1 MYPKTYQDEN
11 GHADGKR
18 YDIEGGIEGIADQIT
33 PGDKDIVFE
42 HIGCFGTEEGQPEKC
57 RVAYMLLV
65 NWLSHPV
72 D

>member
-1 MYPKTYQDEN
+1 VHPKAYQDEN

-18 YDIEGGIEGIADQIT
+18 YYIEDGIEGIADQVT

-42 HIGCFGTEEGQPEKC
+42 HIGCFGIEEGQPEKC
-57 RVAYMLLV
+57 RVAYRLLI
-65 NWLSHPV
+65 NWLKHPA